1 MSFET
6 NKNSLKN
13 NFNRHG
19 PWALVA
25 IVVAVAVI
33 YEIGKHHSL
42 NTVDVMSFVGLIIA
56 VVFHEAAH
64 GLVAYWCGDDTAKVA
79 KRITLNPIRHID
91 ILGSIIVPIVLI
103 LTVGIPFGWA
113 KPVPVSINKLRHPR
127 NQAVLVSFAGP
138 VINILLAL
146 VAGFLFKEVLTPQL
160 LNTPIDNL
168 PIQYMFLFLFGEVNV
183 LVACFNLIPIP
194 PLDGSAILERII
206 PKEML
211 PQYYKLRMMSMV
223 FVFILVLLLPSV
235 VDSISIH
242 ALTYW
247 ADIVGLR

>member
-42 NTVDVMSFVGLIIA
+42 NTVDVVYFVGLIIA
-56 VVFHEAAH
+56 IVFHEVSH

-79 KRITLNPIRHID
+79 KRLTLNPIRHID

-127 NQAVLVSFAGP
+127 NQAVLVAFAGP
-138 VINILLAL
+138 VTNILLAL
-146 VAGFLFKEVLTPQL
+146 AAGFLFKEVLTPQL
-160 LNTPIDNL
+160 LFTPIDNW
-168 PIQYMFLFLFGEVNV
+168 PIQYIFLFLFGEVNV
-183 LVACFNLIPIP
+183 LLACFNLLPIP
-194 PLDGSAILERII
+194 PLDGSAILERMI

-211 PQYYKLRMMSMV
+211 PQYYKLRMMSMF
-223 FVFILVLLLPSV
+223 FVFALVFLFPSFL
-235 VDSISIH
+235 DSVSNH